1 MSLNKRKEI
10 FGGPCQPHDE
20 KYQKI
25 WICGVALI
33 SQNYFKRGGPIMFT
47 RQPRG
52 SRRICSGF
60 LIGVV
65 CLAFL
70 LLNGFAA
77 EVQGGNKAEQQTGS
91 LQQERMY
98 LQEGF
103 RASKIIDQTV
113 KNALGEKLGE
123 VDDLIMSRNGK
134 VKKVILS
141 VGGFLGIGDRLV
153 AVPFKSLQ
161 ISEKGDIVYSVTKQ
175 QLENHPVFSYRRE
188 GLYGYYYEPFYPMPA
203 YGMRREYRYPP
214 PPPYGEPYAPFP
226 PRGKYR
232 GEYGPWE
239 WEYFPERLRISAILN
254 RAVLDDK
261 GEEVG
266 EVDDLIINRNGKVDQ
281 IILSVGGFLGI
292 DEKLVAMP
300 FKPLKVT
307 DLGIVYNVSKQE
319 LKNRPGFG
327 YEKK

>member
-1 MSLNKRKEI
+1 
-10 FGGPCQPHDE
+10 
-20 KYQKI
+20 
-25 WICGVALI
+25 
-33 SQNYFKRGGPIMFT
+33 MFT
-47 RQPRG
+47 KQQKG
-52 SRRICSGF
+52 SGRIWLGF
-60 LIGVV
+60 VIGVV
-65 CLAFL
+65 SVALFS
-70 LLNGFAA
+70 LNGFAA
-77 EVQGGNKAEQQTGS
+77 EVQGGKKAESQTGKG
-91 LQQERMY
+91 QQERKD
-98 LQEGF
+98 LEEGF
-103 RASKIIDQTV
+103 RAIKIIDQMV
-113 KNALGEKLGE
+113 KNVQGEELGE

-134 VKKVILS
+134 IKKVILS
-141 VGGFLGIGDRLV
+141 VGGFLGVGDRLV

-161 ISEKGDIVYSVTKQ
+161 IGEKGDIVYNVTKQ

-188 GLYGYYYEPFYPMPA
+188 GLHGYYYEPFYPLPA

-232 GEYGPWE
+232 GEFGPWE

-254 RAVLDDK
+254 RAVLNNK

-266 EVDDLIINRNGKVDQ
+266 EIDDIIINRSGKAEQ
-281 IILSVGGFLGI
+281 IIFSVGGFLGI

-307 DLGIVYNVSKQE
+307 DLGIVYNVSREE
-319 LKNRPGFG
+319 LKNLPGFH

>member
-1 MSLNKRKEI
+1 
-10 FGGPCQPHDE
+10 
-20 KYQKI
+20 
-25 WICGVALI
+25 
-33 SQNYFKRGGPIMFT
+33 MFT
-47 RQPRG
+47 KQQTG
-52 SRRICSGF
+52 SGRIWVGF
-60 LIGVV
+60 LIGVLS
-65 CLAFL
+65 LAFL
-70 LLNGFAA
+70 SLNSFAG
-77 EVQGGNKAEQQTGS
+77 EVSGGKKAEPQTGK
-91 LQQERMY
+91 QQKERMY

-113 KNALGEKLGE
+113 KNAQGEEVGE

-161 ISEKGDIVYSVTKQ
+161 ISEKGGIVYNVTKQ

-188 GLYGYYYEPFYPMPA
+188 GLYGYYYEPFFPMPA

-232 GEYGPWE
+232 EEYGPWE
-239 WEYFPERLRISAILN
+239 WEYFPERIRMSAVLN
-254 RAVLDDK
+254 REVLNDK
-261 GEEVG
+261 GEGVG
-266 EVDDLIINRNGKVDQ
+266 EVDDLIINRSGKVEQ

-307 DLGIVYNVSKQE
+307 DMGIVYNVSRE
-319 LKNRPGFG
+319 DLKNLPGFS